1 MAVIVLLIVGRR
13 QEQSAILIDRG
24 KGYMIPR
31 PMPADKYHVIAE
43 REVGMSI
50 NIVSLVRASLLGL
63 ALMLATTS
71 PAGGQSQP
79 AGGQAQRTL
88 YERLGGYNAISAVVD
103 DFEDRLFADPKVGR
117 YFVGMGTDTRELFK
131 QKTKNL
137 VCNATGGPCKVISRS
152 AKTTHAGLGITDADF
167 DIVAGHLSDVLDK
180 YKVPAAEHKELMAI
194 IESLRKDIVEKH

>member
-1 MAVIVLLIVGRR
+1 M

-24 KGYMIPR
+24 KEYMIPR
-31 PMPADKYHVIAE
+31 PMLADKYHVIAE

-103 DFEDRLFADPKVGR
+103 DFEDRLFADPVVGR